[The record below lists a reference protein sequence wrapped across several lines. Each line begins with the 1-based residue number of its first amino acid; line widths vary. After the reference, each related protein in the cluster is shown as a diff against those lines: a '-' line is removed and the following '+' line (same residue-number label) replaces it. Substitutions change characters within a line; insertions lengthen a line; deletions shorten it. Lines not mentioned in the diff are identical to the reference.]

1 MNDKLKIFLLLGV
14 FFLAI
19 TGFYVL
25 LIRNAGQTD
34 ASQIEK
40 AAVSQGG
47 KAVKKTEISED
58 ADLHEIYLAGGC
70 FWGSG
75 GIFLT
80 RSRGDGCRFRLCKW

>member
-14 FFLAI
+14 FFLSI

-47 KAVKKTEISED
+47 KTVKKQKLVKTQTCTKFI
-58 ADLHEIYLAGGC
+58 
-70 FWGSG
+70 
-75 GIFLT
+75 
-80 RSRGDGCRFRLCKW
+80 

>member
-47 KAVKKTEISED
+47 KAVKKT
-58 ADLHEIYLAGGC
+58 
-70 FWGSG
+70 
-75 GIFLT
+75 
-80 RSRGDGCRFRLCKW
+80 RN